1 MSIKIR
7 HIETYPLRAV
17 VGSTPTSSLGAMAGR
32 NGLLVR
38 IEDDEGTYG
47 WGEVWCNFPP
57 HAPVARAHLIDDVI
71 APHLLDRSFLS
82 FNDVRPWLEK
92 QFRRMAIHTGEP
104 GAFSHCIAGLDLAI
118 LDLAGRRSGIPV
130 SALLA
135 DEGEK
140 IPSRIR
146 VYASSPD
153 PQRLEPLL
161 GQIVDAGHAAIKL
174 KVAFNLEHDAGVV
187 AKARSSVPEK
197 MDLMLDAN
205 QAWTLD
211 EAIAAIDLLKAHRIL
226 FYEEPLLAIE
236 PPGTWATLARK
247 TGAALA
253 AGENVPDEAGFAE
266 LVKARGVQF
275 IQPDVA
281 KWGGLTGT
289 LAAGRQARAAGV
301 TVSPHFMGTAVGLA
315 ASLHL
320 LAATGGAGRVELD
333 ANPNPLRTDF
343 APALDLRVTD
353 GTVSLPT
360 GPGLGVE
367 PDPDALH
374 RYGIRH

>member
-1 MSIKIR
+1 MPVKIR
-7 HIETYPLRAV
+7 HIATYPLRAA
-17 VGSTPTSSLGAMAGR
+17 VGSTPTSSLGVMAGR

-38 IEDDEGTYG
+38 IEDDQGAHG

-71 APHLLDRSFLS
+71 APLLLNQAFLS

-92 QFRRMAIHTGEP
+92 QFQRMAIHTGEP
-104 GAFSHCIAGLDLAI
+104 GAFSHCIAGLDLAV
-118 LDLAGRRSGIPV
+118 LDLAGRRSGTSV
-130 SALLA
+130 STLLA
-135 DEGEK
+135 GEGEE

-153 PQRLEPLL
+153 PRRLEPLL
-161 GQIVDAGHAAIKL
+161 DQIVDAGHAAIKL
-174 KVAFNLEHDAGVV
+174 KVAFDLEHDVGVV
-187 AKARSSVPEK
+187 AKARSRVPEK
-197 MDLMLDAN
+197 TDLMLDAN

-211 EAIAAIDLLKAHRIL
+211 EAIAAIDLLKAHQIL

-236 PPGTWATLARK
+236 PPATWATLARK

-253 AGENVPDEAGFAE
+253 AGENVPDETGFAE
-266 LVKARGVQF
+266 LVEARGVQF
-275 IQPDVA
+275 VQPDVA

-289 LAAGRQARAAGV
+289 LAVGRKARAAGV

-343 APALDLRVTD
+343 APTLDLRVID
-353 GTVSLPT
+353 GTVSLPI

-367 PDPDALH
+367 PDPDLLRH
-374 RYGIRH
+374 YGTR

>member
-1 MSIKIR
+1 MPVKIR
-7 HIETYPLRAV
+7 HIATYPLRAA
-17 VGSTPTSSLGAMAGR
+17 VGSTPTSSLGVMAGR

-38 IEDDEGTYG
+38 IEDDQGAHG

-71 APHLLDRSFLS
+71 APLLLNQAFLS

-92 QFRRMAIHTGEP
+92 QFQRMAIHTGEP
-104 GAFSHCIAGLDLAI
+104 GAFSHCIAGLDLAV
-118 LDLAGRRSGIPV
+118 LDLAGRRSGISV
-130 SALLA
+130 STLLA
-135 DEGEK
+135 GEGEE

-153 PQRLEPLL
+153 PRRLEPLL
-161 GQIVDAGHAAIKL
+161 DQIVDAGHAAIKL
-174 KVAFNLEHDAGVV
+174 KVAFDLEHDVGVV
-187 AKARSSVPEK
+187 AKARSRVPEK
-197 MDLMLDAN
+197 TDLMLDAN

-211 EAIAAIDLLKAHRIL
+211 EAIAAIDLLKACRIL

-236 PPGTWATLARK
+236 PPATWATLAHK

-253 AGENVPDEAGFAE
+253 AGENVPDETGFAE
-266 LVKARGVQF
+266 LVEARGVQF
-275 IQPDVA
+275 VQPDVA

-289 LAAGRQARAAGV
+289 LAVGRKARAAGV

-343 APALDLRVTD
+343 APTLDLRVID
-353 GTVSLPT
+353 GTVSLPI

-367 PDPDALH
+367 PDPDLLRH
-374 RYGIRH
+374 YGTR